1 MKKTVKILVGILIFL
16 LVIVVVASFFL
27 GDIVK
32 GAVNTAGPLAL
43 GVPVELQS
51 AKVLP
56 LSGLARLN
64 GFSVG
69 NPEGFKSDYLFKVDL
84 LSVKLKTASLMSDR
98 IHIERIHIKAPQ
110 VMYEMKGL
118 HSNIGALLASLEKEE
133 DDEKKP
139 ASASK
144 KKGSPKKGGKGIQID
159 EILIEGGRL
168 SVKTVATLGAPVT
181 VPLPTIHITGIGAEE
196 KGGASPVEV
205 AAHIVSSLVK
215 AAGTAAAG
223 AVKGTGALV
232 GDAGSLALDGAGATA
247 DMAMK
252 GADAATDA
260 AVDTASKGAKAVGG
274 AAKGLLRGAGGLL
287 GGKDD

>member
-1 MKKTVKILVGILIFL
+1 MKKAVKILVGILIVL
-16 LVIVVVASFFL
+16 IVVVVVASFFL

-32 GAVNTAGPLAL
+32 GAVNKVGPLAL
-43 GVPVELQS
+43 GVPVELQA

-56 LSGLARLN
+56 LSGLARLK

-84 LSVKLKTASLMSDR
+84 LSVKLKSASLLSDR

-118 HSNIGALLASLEKEE
+118 QSNIGALLASLEGEE
-133 DDEKKP
+133 GDDEKP
-139 ASASK
+139 APAKEK
-144 KKGSPKKGGKGIQID
+144 KAPKKKGGKGIQID

-168 SVKTVATLGAPVT
+168 SVKTMATLGAPVA

-196 KGGASPVEV
+196 EGGASPVEV
-205 AAHIVSSLVK
+205 ASRIVSALVK

-232 GDAGSLALDGAGATA
+232 GGAGSLALDGAGATA
-247 DMAMK
+247 DVALES
-252 GADAATDA
+252 ADAAVGA
-260 AVDTASKGAKAVGG
+260 ATEGVKAVGG
-274 AAKGLLRGAGGLL
+274 AAKGLLKGAGGLL
-287 GGKDD
+287 GGKGD